1 MTVRPAIRR
10 KASRAAVRMLEVESM
25 SQLPAAEE
33 GLLRT
38 LDEVRDR
45 LQCMD
50 MPGAFESARAAREAA
65 STTEEGIAAC
75 FWLARCHY
83 VAGEVDVAITL
94 AAEAGD
100 AAAAAR
106 QTDWQARA
114 HALEARCLEIAGE
127 TEAALD
133 VALLAWNVLE
143 RADAPGHASV
153 LARQAVAMAQA
164 VIHLRLEDFSAAM
177 TWCENGADLA
187 GYLPDEGALGAAID
201 TRACIHA
208 ALASKAREAQ
218 DPVEADRCERLAIA
232 DSLRAVNLARRL
244 GHVDY
249 ETSALLNLAESL
261 TLVGEPEQALDMLQD
276 WAGRHP
282 QALPRQW
289 AHQRDSLGS
298 VLLALD
304 RSEDAVVAFEQALS
318 QCESPAFKVVIVEHL
333 ALALERCGRWQ
344 EALVRYKAFH
354 ALQARVSAER
364 ARRHARVAAAR
375 LDIGRERAKARQL
388 ATSNRRLRR
397 RADDLARQA
406 QEDALTGLA
415 NRRQVDSVLETW
427 PRPMSLV
434 LIDVDHFKQ
443 VNDRFSHAVG
453 DEVLRQLATIL
464 RANCRQRELAAR
476 LGGEEFVVIVEGG
489 DEADIGRIAER
500 LRAAVEGFDWTSVCA
515 GLQVTV
521 SVGVAR
527 PSEVASGAQLLLVAD
542 RRLYAAKSAGRNCVM
557 LEG

>member
-1 MTVRPAIRR
+1 MP
-10 KASRAAVRMLEVESM
+10 EVELM
-25 SQLPAAEE
+25 SQRPAAED

-38 LDEVRDR
+38 LDEVRDH

-50 MPGAFESARAAREAA
+50 MPLAFELARAAQAAA
-65 STTEEGIAAC
+65 STTDEKIAAC

-83 VAGEVDVAITL
+83 VAGEIDVAISL

-100 AAAAAR
+100 AAVAAHDI
-106 QTDWQARA
+106 DWQARA
-114 HALEARCLEIAGE
+114 YALEARCLEMAGE

-133 VALLAWNVLE
+133 VALVAWNALE
-143 RADAPGHASV
+143 RADRPGHASL

-164 VIHLRLEDFSAAM
+164 VIHLRLEDFAAAM
-177 TWCENGADLA
+177 TWCERGADLA
-187 GYLPDEGALGAAID
+187 GYLPEEGALGAAID

-208 ALASKAREAQ
+208 ALASKARDAG
-218 DPVEADRCERLAIA
+218 DAVEADRCERLAIA

-261 TLVGEPEQALDMLQD
+261 TLVGEQEQALDLLEG

-282 QALPRQW
+282 EALSRQW

-304 RSEDAVVAFEQALS
+304 RPEDAVAAFEQALS
-318 QCESPAFKVVIVEHL
+318 QCESPAYVVVIVEHL
-333 ALALERCGRWQ
+333 AAALERCERWK
-344 EALVRYKAFH
+344 EALVRYKEFH
-354 ALQARVSAER
+354 VLQARLSAER
-364 ARRHARVAAAR
+364 AQRHARVAAAR
-375 LDIGRERAKARQL
+375 LDIGRERAKARHL

-427 PRPMSLV
+427 PRPMSLA

-443 VNDRFSHAVG
+443 VNDRFSHGVG

-476 LGGEEFVVIVEGG
+476 LGGEEFVVIVEST
-489 DEADIGRIAER
+489 DEADIGRVAER
-500 LRAAVEGFDWTSVCA
+500 LRSAVEGFDWTSVCA
-515 GLQVTV
+515 GLRVTV
-521 SVGVAR
+521 SIGVAR
-527 PSEVASGAQLLLVAD
+527 PSEVSSGAQ
-542 RRLYAAKSAGRNCVM
+542 
-557 LEG
+557 